1 MAFAGSLIRPAQV
14 EHVGRLP
21 PVIGVDD
28 GARRADVGAAAYL
41 PEVVARPDEGGRT
54 AERTDAAH
62 GAAVEEP
69 GAQDVGADVFV
80 ERDLSLALILSEKA
94 ESESWM
100 TRYPVR
106 AGAGEAAA
114 AASPASTVAD
124 NAMSGYI
131 SQRPT
136 CRRRRSILVFICSS

>member
-1 MAFAGSLIRPAQV
+1 
-14 EHVGRLP
+14 
-21 PVIGVDD
+21 VDD

-41 PEVVARPDEGGRT
+41 PEVVERPEGGRT
-54 AERTDAAH
+54 AERTDVAH
-62 GAAVEEP
+62 AAAVEEP
-69 GAQDVGADVFV
+69 GAQDAGADVFV
-80 ERDLSLALILSEKA
+80 KRDLSLALILPEKA

-106 AGAGEAAA
+106 AGAGAGAGEAAA
-114 AASPASTVAD
+114 AASPASTAAD